1 MDCCLQG
8 NFPAGQPAGFD
19 QSMPEHGKTHP
30 SQAGSRQPS
39 GFLPHLPL
47 PGTIAD
53 NHVGIA
59 DMADAFGVT
68 HRTLHFY
75 EEKGLLS
82 ADRMGPMRV
91 YGLDDIRRMAVI
103 NACREIDMPISAIQ
117 ELMADLDAASS
128 QTHAAEIFDHALNG
142 RKRELA
148 AQQSILRR
156 QMQRISEL
164 LESAGDGGNPERVAV
179 PPIHLS
185 PIETKC
191 LAFMAEGYPANRIA
205 VMMDMD
211 MTAVLTLESGIIRK
225 FNGHNRFQA
234 VAKAVLMGFVSAD

>member
-1 MDCCLQG
+1 
-8 NFPAGQPAGFD
+8 
-19 QSMPEHGKTHP
+19 MPEQSKTT
-30 SQAGSRQPS
+30 SAASGARARIA

-47 PGTIAD
+47 PGTIPD
-53 NHVGIA
+53 NQVGIA

-75 EEKGLLS
+75 EEKGLLA

-91 YGLDDIRRMAVI
+91 YGLEDIRRMTII
-103 NACREIDMPISAIQ
+103 NACREIDMPIADIQDLMESLSA
-117 ELMADLDAASS
+117 AASQQEAAQIFES
-128 QTHAAEIFDHALNG
+128 ALHA
-142 RKRELA
+142 RKRELV

-164 LESAGDGGNPERVAV
+164 LESAAEGDAQNLAV
-179 PPIHLS
+179 LRPIHLS

-191 LAFMAEGYPANRIA
+191 LEFMAEGYPANRIA
-205 VMMDMD
+205 TMMDMD
-211 MTAVLTLESGIIRK
+211 LTAVLTLESDIVRK

-234 VAKAVLMGFVSAD
+234 VAKAVLMGFISAD